1 MSRNRIPW
9 KQYFMMQALVISQR
23 STCDR
28 ALVGSVLV
36 KGDRMIATG
45 YNGSVS
51 GQAHCDDVG
60 HLMVDGHCIRTIH
73 SEMNTLIQCAKN
85 GISTENTEIYVT
97 YFPCFNCAKCLVQA
111 GIKKINYFYDY
122 HDDPLTLK
130 LLQDKHIGLEQVKL
144 EKKYVQDLEQQLNLA
159 ETSNNDEK

>member
-1 MSRNRIPW
+1 MTRDRIPW

-23 STCDR
+23 STCNR

-36 KGDRMIATG
+36 KDDRLIATG

-51 GQAHCDDVG
+51 GQPHCDEVG
-60 HLMVDGHCIRTIH
+60 HLMVDGHCVRTIH

-111 GIKKINYFYDY
+111 GIKKINYYYDY

-130 LLQDKHIGLEQVKL
+130 LLREKGVAIEQVRLERKYVEGLEEHLKKAEDSN
-144 EKKYVQDLEQQLNLA
+144 EK
-159 ETSNNDEK
+159 